1 MSQLIGGS
9 GIFSTWGKLRCTYA
23 RNTWDP
29 DTDISAYNSTYI
41 SGLKSAAD
49 GSGLIRIANYGTR
62 SVVVN
67 HPRMRSTFMG
77 PGDGYEIFT
86 QGGPGLPPIPFTVEV
101 GLELIGEDMTFAA
114 ASVTLT
120 SEFCTSPYV
129 QQDASPSEVG
139 DIVSV
144 GKLEAFP

>member
-62 SVVVN
+62 SVAVN
-67 HPRMRSTFMG
+67 HPRMRSSFTV
-77 PGDGYEIFT
+77 DYYEIFT
-86 QGGPGLPPIPFTVEV
+86 QGGPFFIPMTVDV
-101 GLELIGEDMTFAA
+101 GLELIGEEMTFDNG
-114 ASVTLT
+114 SVILT
-120 SEFCTSPYV
+120 SAFCAPPYL
-129 QQDASPSEVG
+129 QTGYFSGSTG
-139 DIVSV
+139 NIVSV